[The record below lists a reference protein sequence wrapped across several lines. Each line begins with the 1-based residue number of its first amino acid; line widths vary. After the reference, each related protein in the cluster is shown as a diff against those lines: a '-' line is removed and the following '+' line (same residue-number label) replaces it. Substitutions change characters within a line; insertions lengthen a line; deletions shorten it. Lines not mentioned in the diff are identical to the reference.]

1 MKINLLVIAILFSAT
16 VFAQLDTTYY
26 FDGDFSLSINQDS
39 CALKSKPANYHF
51 NGIVALGNPLF
62 LCDRIYFK
70 KGVKFDQKKS
80 FDFGFIYLQFDTTGL
95 VRQHEFYDHIHQ
107 THLNINIS
115 NIGHVFWSNFK
126 SIHYTNYLLF
136 NNGRFQEIN
145 TTLTNNKD
153 SASVSILS
161 ILKKYT
167 NNSIVNQW
175 LNLNTNL
182 KINFV
187 VTFLP
192 GGLINNFGYVYV
204 LPNKPQIR
212 FGKWTTYNLYC
223 DCYQT
228 KEYFSK

>member
-1 MKINLLVIAILFSAT
+1 MKIHLLCVGLLLPTLAFSQ
-16 VFAQLDTTYY
+16 VDTTYY
-26 FDGDFSLSINQDS
+26 FDGDYSVSLTKDS
-39 CALKSKPANYHF
+39 CAIKSKPTGYPYE
-51 NGIVALGNPLF
+51 GLVALGSPF
-62 LCDRIYFK
+62 YLCDRIYFK
-70 KGVKFDQKKS
+70 KGVKYDQKKS
-80 FDFGFIYLQFDTTGL
+80 FDFGFIYLQFDSTGL

-107 THLNINIS
+107 THLKLNINDQ
-115 NIGHVFWSNFK
+115 GQVFWSNVK
-126 SIHYTNYLLF
+126 SFHYTNYLLF

-145 TTLTNNKD
+145 TTLTNNND

-161 ILKKYT
+161 TLKKHT
-167 NNSIVNQW
+167 NNSIINQW
-175 LNLNTNL
+175 LNPNTNV

-212 FGKWTTYNLYC
+212 FGKWTSYSFFC

-228 KEYFSK
+228 KEYYSK